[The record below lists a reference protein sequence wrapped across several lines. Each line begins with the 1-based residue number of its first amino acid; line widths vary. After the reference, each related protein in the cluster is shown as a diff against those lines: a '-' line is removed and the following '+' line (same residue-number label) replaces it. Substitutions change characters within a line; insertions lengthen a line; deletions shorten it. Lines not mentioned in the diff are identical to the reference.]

1 MGGVVKLI
9 TTPSF
14 PRIVNE
20 SDSVQLFL
28 SGFRPGTLVN
38 CSLASSNDAGI
49 GPTASA
55 YVNTVQ
61 EGNNNNN

>member
-1 MGGVVKLI
+1 M
-9 TTPSF
+9 
-14 PRIVNE
+14 NE

-61 EGNNNNN
+61 EGNNNNNN